1 MFSGEYVFL
10 DLETTGATAGTD
22 KITEIGLITVKDGQY
37 QDEWQTLINPQK
49 NIPNNIQ
56 LITGITN
63 EMVKGAPQFSEVCND
78 LIKRLE
84 GKTLVAHNVRFD
96 YAFLKNEFKSVN
108 IKYSPKLLCTVKLS
122 RLLYPNERKHGL
134 DSIIKRLQLSC
145 GPRHRAMTDTRA
157 IWDFAQHIQKYFE
170 PSLIKTSIDK
180 LLKEPS
186 LPKGIDK
193 ELIDSIPSCPGIYI
207 FRDENNCTLYVG
219 KSKNIKTRV
228 KSHFSGDHSNKKD
241 LKINQNLTSIEWCE
255 SAGEL
260 GALLL
265 ESQLVKTLSP
275 MYNRQLRAQKN
286 HYTIHWNPA
295 EETPD
300 PEIKELAEFDDIPFG
315 SIYGIFATKKQATKT
330 LKDLAKLHNLCMK
343 KLNLESGT
351 GSCFSHQIGK
361 CLGAC
366 INKES
371 QMNHAMRLSM
381 AIHKLLIPE
390 WPFRG
395 EVLLI
400 EQNKNNGILEKHTVK
415 DWTYIKYEIEGK
427 KSDDKYHLVPP
438 SHFDHDIFFILRK
451 LIAKPPVDMSII
463 PNQ

>member
-22 KITEIGLITVKDGQY
+22 KITEIGLINVKDGQY

-63 EMVKGAPQFSEVCND
+63 EMVKGAPKFSEVCND

-193 ELIDSIPSCPGIYI
+193 ELIDYIPSCPGI
-207 FRDENNCTLYVG
+207 
-219 KSKNIKTRV
+219 
-228 KSHFSGDHSNKKD
+228 
-241 LKINQNLTSIEWCE
+241 
-255 SAGEL
+255 
-260 GALLL
+260 
-265 ESQLVKTLSP
+265 
-275 MYNRQLRAQKN
+275 
-286 HYTIHWNPA
+286 
-295 EETPD
+295 
-300 PEIKELAEFDDIPFG
+300 
-315 SIYGIFATKKQATKT
+315 
-330 LKDLAKLHNLCMK
+330 
-343 KLNLESGT
+343 
-351 GSCFSHQIGK
+351 
-361 CLGAC
+361 
-366 INKES
+366 
-371 QMNHAMRLSM
+371 
-381 AIHKLLIPE
+381 
-390 WPFRG
+390 
-395 EVLLI
+395 
-400 EQNKNNGILEKHTVK
+400 
-415 DWTYIKYEIEGK
+415 
-427 KSDDKYHLVPP
+427 
-438 SHFDHDIFFILRK
+438 
-451 LIAKPPVDMSII
+451 
-463 PNQ
+463 